1 MNIMSTFLLLKCT
14 DRGQGFYFF
23 PSLICYWHLKLPLT
37 QEIPTVQ
44 VVNFKTSNK

>member
-1 MNIMSTFLLLKCT
+1 MPTFLLLKRT
-14 DRGQGFYFF
+14 DRGQGFWFF
-23 PSLICYWHLKLPLT
+23 PSLICYWHLQVPLI